1 MLLKDKASIPSTSTV
16 TYLLPTMKIFHSFTC
31 SLLLGFD
38 SVNSF
43 TSLPFDPSHHHKSI
57 AIMSSSS
64 RTNDETSTSSTAK
77 PILQPLPSLSSPQ
90 IQSHS
95 TFLLDMWGVLHDGS
109 QPYEGVLD
117 AIEMLKKEG
126 KTLVIL
132 SNSSKRREDAEKML
146 VKREFAWLVGL
157 LCGVLFVRVALHHQL
172 TLMPFSFNTQRTITQ
187 SDSIQPT
194 LTTLSPP
201 VTSPT
206 ASSKT
211 KQLLSD
217 VPTGTCSPTSLR
229 TIKSNGKCSSLE
241 VMTMMNHI
249 AIQPGGSYHLSRRL
263 I

>member
-1 MLLKDKASIPSTSTV
+1 MLLKDKAFIPSTSTV

-132 SNSSKRREDAEKML
+132 SNSSKRREDGARPCSRRGWCCCCCGCGSGRL
-146 VKREFAWLVGL
+146 DRSL
-157 LCGVLFVRVALHHQL
+157 LRF
-172 TLMPFSFNTQRTITQ
+172 
-187 SDSIQPT
+187 
-194 LTTLSPP
+194 
-201 VTSPT
+201 
-206 ASSKT
+206 
-211 KQLLSD
+211 LL
-217 VPTGTCSPTSLR
+217 LR
-229 TIKSNGKCSSLE
+229 LRL
-241 VMTMMNHI
+241 
-249 AIQPGGSYHLSRRL
+249 HLSSSSCCVGYG
-263 I
+263 